1 MTFINEFYRFNID
14 TNEKF
19 NYIINSKINSVL
31 TLIYAISFSSMGR
44 L

>member
-1 MTFINEFYRFNID
+1 MTFINEFYNINM
-14 TNEKF
+14 NEKF
-19 NYIINSKINSVL
+19 NYIINNKINNVL